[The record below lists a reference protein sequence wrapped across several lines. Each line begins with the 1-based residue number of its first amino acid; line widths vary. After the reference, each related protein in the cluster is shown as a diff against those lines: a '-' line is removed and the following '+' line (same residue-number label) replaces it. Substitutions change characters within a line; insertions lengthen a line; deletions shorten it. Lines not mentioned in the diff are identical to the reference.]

1 MGNKSNI
8 NMVSWGGG
16 GELGM
21 LGFTV
26 KLSGGGFRLVN
37 NTEEMEDVA

>member
-1 MGNKSNI
+1 MGNNSNI
-8 NMVSWGGG
+8 DMVSWA

-37 NTEEMEDVA
+37 NIEEMEDVT

>member
-8 NMVSWGGG
+8 NMVPWG
-16 GELGM
+16 GELGK
-21 LGFTV
+21 LRFTV

-37 NTEEMEDVA
+37 NTEEMEDVT

>member
-16 GELGM
+16 ELGM
-21 LGFTV
+21 LRFTV

-37 NTEEMEDVA
+37 NTEEMEDVT